1 MSSIKP
7 LEVLYI
13 TPGGISGRGGMGRMA
28 VYLTLS
34 FAKNPEL
41 RIRVLDSYGPGPFWK
56 MPFYFFRCASDLLS
70 ACLRGHVQVVH
81 IHMSFGGSALR
92 KLALLRLAAMFGV
105 PSVLH
110 LHGSEFAQFYQ
121 RLSPRTARALV
132 ASMNRAAKIIVI
144 GRYWQDYL
152 INTLAIDPAR
162 IAIIHNGVPLPAQR
176 LRSDRTG
183 CRIVYLGALGQR
195 KGTADLLTALASPAL
210 TSLDWQADIA
220 GNGDVAM
227 YQTLATTL
235 GLAHRVTLPGWVSAE
250 TAQSLLAAGD
260 ILVLPSYAEGLPVAV
275 LEAMAA
281 GLAVITT
288 PVGAIPD
295 LVLDGETG
303 FLVNAG
309 DIDALTDRLVRLV
322 ADPALRQSLGAEG
335 RRRIE
340 ASFTIEAAAANIAKL
355 YQEVAKTPIAH

>member
-1 MSSIKP
+1 MSGVKTI
-7 LEVLYI
+7 EILYI
-13 TPGGISGRGGMGRMA
+13 TPGGVSGRGGMGRMA
-28 VYLTLS
+28 VYLTRR
-34 FAKNPEL
+34 FAKDATL
-41 RIRVLDSYGPGPFWK
+41 RVRVLDSYGPGPFWQ
-56 MPFYFFRCASDLLS
+56 MPFYFCRCAAELVI
-70 ACLRGHVQVVH
+70 ACLRGRVDVAH

-92 KLALLRLAAMFGV
+92 KLALLRLAALFGV
-105 PSVLH
+105 PGVLH
-110 LHGSEFAQFYQ
+110 LHGSEFAQFHQ
-121 RLSPRTARALV
+121 RLSPILARALV
-132 ASMNRAAKIIVI
+132 ASMNKAAKIVVI

-152 INTLAIDPAR
+152 ITKLAIDPRR
-162 IAIIHNGVPLPAQR
+162 IAIIHNGVPLPAER
-176 LRSDRTG
+176 PAATRSG

-195 KGTADLLTALASPAL
+195 KGTADLLTALASPAMAG
-210 TSLDWQADIA
+210 LDWHADIA
-220 GNGDVAM
+220 GNGDVAA
-227 YQTLATTL
+227 YQAQTTKL
-235 GLAHRVTLPGWVSAE
+235 GLEDRVSLLGWVNEA

-309 DIDALTDRLVRLV
+309 DIDALAERLARLI
-322 ADPALRQSLGAEG
+322 ADPTLRQSFGRNG

-340 ASFTIEAAAANIAKL
+340 GSFTIDSIAANIQKL
-355 YQEVAKTPIAH
+355 YQEAAK